1 MSDGFDPLWGGDD
14 DDNDEQSEA
23 QDSDPLPGY
32 DGTDEADESDWF
44 DDISQRI
51 DDSDADER
59 IAEVGSRAWA
69 RTKQILGQRRTQLVL
84 GAIGA
89 VGFGVVLTVTAG
101 VLYGL
106 LSGVATGV
114 GLIGGLAAP
123 WVYVRVMRSPAFG
136 STLATAFFILAQLTF
151 GAGAVVRRE
160 DGRYEWRRLQQDD
173 GGLYAEL
180 SVGRRVDINGDIDE
194 LPSLAW
200 APVAVVEERTE
211 KSLDHIRA
219 KPEEWTGERPDPARG
234 VSGTIETPLGG
245 DDGVAADGGSTDGW
259 RINASKLERWCRGTA
274 DSEPVRAGL
283 RKALEEEG
291 GQQQLSELY
300 LMIGAGVLLVFGF
313 GMTSIAMLL

>member
-1 MSDGFDPLWGGDD
+1 MSDDGDD
-14 DDNDEQSEA
+14 GSW
-23 QDSDPLPGY
+23 L
-32 DGTDEADESDWF
+32 DG
-44 DDISQRI
+44 RI
-51 DDSDADER
+51 GDA
-59 IAEVGSRAWA
+59 GSRAWA
-69 RTKQILGQRRTQLVL
+69 RTKRILSQRRTQLAL

-89 VGFGVVLTVTAG
+89 IGFGIVLTITAG
-101 VLYGL
+101 LLYGL

-123 WVYVRVMRSPAFG
+123 WIYVRVMRSPAFG
-136 STLATAFFILAQLTF
+136 STLATAFYILAQLTF
-151 GAGAVVRRE
+151 GAGAIVRRE

-180 SVGRRVDINGDIDE
+180 SVGRRVDIDGDIDE

-200 APVAVVEERTE
+200 APVAIVEERTE
-211 KSLDHIRA
+211 QSMAHITA
-219 KPEEWTGERPDPARG
+219 DPEEWSEERPDPARG
-234 VSGTIETPLGG
+234 VTGNIETPLGG
-245 DDGVAADGGSTDGW
+245 DSDVAADGGEVDGW
-259 RINASKLERWCRGTA
+259 RINAAKLERWCRGTA

-313 GMTSIAMLL
+313 GMTSAVMLL